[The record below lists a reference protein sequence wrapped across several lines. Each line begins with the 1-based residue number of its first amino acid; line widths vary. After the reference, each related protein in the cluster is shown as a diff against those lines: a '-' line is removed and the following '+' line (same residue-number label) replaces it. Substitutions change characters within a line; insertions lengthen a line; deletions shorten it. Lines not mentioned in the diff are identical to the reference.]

1 MAKEYKCDAVVI
13 YSADFREYDKLL
25 TLYAPTF
32 GKKKVIL
39 RGCKKPTAK
48 LRYASTPLFYGEFV
62 IVEGKGY
69 DIVKTVDSKNTF
81 FNIPKDY
88 EKYLDACNILKIV
101 DLNGEYNNSRLLF
114 MLLLTYLSIIDIENS
129 NSDTA
134 TAKFMVEILKMQGF
148 ELNTATCNTCN
159 KGFEDKVYFDIGL
172 NCFLCETCNRFNCEQ
187 IDIDI
192 VKTISTLQNNKFVEL
207 ARMSFD
213 EKTLKTTKKMLKE
226 IINRQF
232 FLNL

>member
-32 GKKKVIL
+32 GKRKVIL

-48 LRYASTPLFYGEFV
+48 MRYASTPLFYGEFV

-69 DIVKTVDSKNTF
+69 DIVKAVDSKKTF

-88 EKYLDACNILKIV
+88 EKYLDACNVLKIV
-101 DLNGEYNNSRLLF
+101 DANGEYNNFRLLF

-129 NSDTA
+129 NLDIA
-134 TAKFMVEILKMQGF
+134 TSKFMVEILKMQGF
-148 ELNTATCNTCN
+148 ELNTTTCNICGKNFEN
-159 KGFEDKVYFDIGL
+159 KIYFDTEL
-172 NCFLCETCNRFNCEQ
+172 NCFLCDDCRK
-187 IDIDI
+187 IDSEKVDNNI
-192 VKTISTLQNNKFVEL
+192 VKVINTLEIYKFVEL
-207 ARMSFD
+207 ASMDFD
-213 EKTLKTTKKMLKE
+213 EKTLNSTKKMLKE

-232 FLNL
+232 FLHL

>member
-1 MAKEYKCDAVVI
+1 MPKEYKCDAIVI
-13 YSADFREYDKLL
+13 YSADFRDYDKLL

-62 IVEGKGY
+62 IIEGKGY
-69 DIVKTVDSKNTF
+69 DIVKTVESKKTF

-101 DLNGEYNNSRLLF
+101 DANGEYNNHRLLF
-114 MLLLTYLSIIDIENS
+114 MLLLTYLSIIDIADS
-129 NSDTA
+129 NQGVA
-134 TAKFMVEILKMQGF
+134 TSKFMVEILKMQGL
-148 ELNTATCNTCN
+148 ELNANTCN
-159 KGFEDKVYFDIGL
+159 VCNHSFGKKVYFDLDL
-172 NCFLCETCNRFNCEQ
+172 NCFLCENCRKFSCEE
-187 IDIDI
+187 ISKNI
-192 VKTISTLQNNKFVEL
+192 VDFINTLQNYKFVDL
-207 ARMSFD
+207 LQMSFD
-213 EKTLKTTKKMLKE
+213 EKLIEPTKKMLKNV
-226 IINRQF
+226 INRQF

>member
-13 YSADFREYDKLL
+13 YSADYREYDRLL

-32 GKKKVIL
+32 GEKKVIL

-62 IVEGKGY
+62 LVDGKGY
-69 DIVKTVDSKNTF
+69 DIVKTVDSKKTF

-101 DLNGEYNNSRLLF
+101 DANGEYSSPRLLF
-114 MLLLTYLSIIDIENS
+114 MLLITYLSIIDIENA
-129 NSDTA
+129 NLDVA
-134 TAKFMVEILKMQGF
+134 TSKFFVEILKMQGLG
-148 ELNTATCNTCN
+148 LNTTNCNACN
-159 KGFEDKVYFDIGL
+159 CQFD
-172 NCFLCETCNRFNCEQ
+172 NNVFYDHDFSFLCENCRSLKSEQ
-187 IDIDI
+187 ISRDIID
-192 VKTISTLQNNKFVEL
+192 TINTIQNNKFIQL
-207 ARMSFD
+207 AQITFD
-213 EKTLKTTKKMLKE
+213 EKALKSAKRILKE

>member
-1 MAKEYKCDAVVI
+1 MAKEYKCDAIVI

-32 GKKKVIL
+32 GKKKVVL

-69 DIVKTVDSKNTF
+69 DIVKTVDSKKTF

-101 DLNGEYNNSRLLF
+101 DANGEYNNFRLLF
-114 MLLLTYLSIIDIENS
+114 MLLLTYLSVIDIENS
-129 NSDTA
+129 NLDIA
-134 TAKFMVEILKMQGF
+134 TSKFMVEILKMQGF
-148 ELNTATCNTCN
+148 ELNTTICNACSNSFEN
-159 KGFEDKVYFDIGL
+159 KIYFDVDL
-172 NCFLCETCNRFNCEQ
+172 NCFLCENCRKINSEEV
-187 IDIDI
+187 DKNI
-192 VKTISTLQNNKFVEL
+192 VNLINTLQIHKFVEL
-207 ARMSFD
+207 VSMSF
-213 EKTLKTTKKMLKE
+213 EENVLKSTKKMLKE